1 MKILI
6 LSCST
11 GEGHNSAAYALKEAF
26 ERYDAECSIVDPVSF
41 RSDKAKKNI
50 SNLYNGLIRKSPRAF
65 GAVYKVGDVYSKTGI
80 LSPVY
85 LYNASYSKKL
95 NDYIIENKI
104 DAVVCTHLY
113 GMEAMRAAKKR
124 HGSTT
129 PTFGVFTDYTCI
141 PFIKEAK
148 CDKYFVPHESI
159 KQELANLGVD
169 ENTIEATG
177 IPVSKRFR
185 DHTDKHTARQ
195 ILNIPEN
202 KKIYL
207 IMSGGVGCENLL
219 KLCEKLTKE
228 SGDFL
233 AYVITGHNQDLFD
246 RIKENFSDS
255 NLVPVGFTDKINLYM
270 RAADVMISKAG
281 GLSSTEAAVANVPL
295 IHFKS
300 IPGCESKN
308 TEFFSQRHMSINA
321 KNDEEV
327 ISYAYF
333 LSHNQS
339 TADAMTENQKN
350 TINANAADDIV
361 KSVIE
366 EITRC

>member
-1 MKILI
+1 MNILI

-26 ERYDAECSIVDPVSF
+26 ERYGANCSVVDPISF
-41 RSDKAKKNI
+41 KSAKSRKTV
-50 SNLYNGLIRKSPRAF
+50 SNLYNGLIRKSPKAF
-65 GAVYKVGDVYSKTGI
+65 GMVYKVGSIYSKTGI

-95 NDYIIENKI
+95 TDYIIETQT

-113 GMEAMRAAKKR
+113 GMEAMHAAKKR
-124 HGSTT
+124 HGNTT

-141 PFIKEAK
+141 PFIKESR
-148 CDKYFVPHESI
+148 CDKYFVPHECI
-159 KQELANLGVD
+159 KTQLANSGVD
-169 ENTIEATG
+169 ENIIEASG
-177 IPVSKRFR
+177 IPVSEKFR
-185 DHTDKHTARQ
+185 EHTDKLSARK

-207 IMSGGVGCENLL
+207 LMSGGVGCENILQ
-219 KLCEKLTKE
+219 LCEKLSKDARDC
-228 SGDFL
+228 SV
-233 AYVITGHNQDLFD
+233 YVITGHNNALCDK
-246 RIKENFSDS
+246 IKENFPNS
-255 NLVPVGFTDKINLYM
+255 NLVPVRFTDKINLYM

-295 IHFKS
+295 IHFNS

-308 TEFFSQRHMSINA
+308 TEFFSRNNLSISA

-327 ISYAYF
+327 VSFAYL

-339 TADAMTENQKN
+339 TAENMIKNQKRL
-350 TINANAADDIV
+350 INAYAAEQIVESVLKDIS
-361 KSVIE
+361 K
-366 EITRC
+366 C